1 MVDERMVRVLGHLG
15 LAEQNLA
22 AGDTEHHDGMTQ
34 RGIQHEPLQVLRC
47 VATGLLVGGHNVGDA
62 HEIGHTRHPELFGE
76 ILEEAM

>member
-47 VATGLLVGGHNVGDA
+47 VATGLFVGGRNVGDA
-62 HEIGHTRHPELFGE
+62 HEIGHARHPELFGE